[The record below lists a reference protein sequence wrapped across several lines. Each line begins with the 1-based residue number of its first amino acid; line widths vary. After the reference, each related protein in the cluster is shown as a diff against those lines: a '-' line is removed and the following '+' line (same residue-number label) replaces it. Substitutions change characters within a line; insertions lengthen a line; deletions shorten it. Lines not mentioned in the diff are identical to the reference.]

1 MAMDLEE
8 QEQLDEA
15 KEWWRKNGNKV
26 IWGVTAFL
34 LIAAGWRGW
43 QTWTHNQTAEA
54 SALYERAVQAMSNND
69 MKGAK
74 EATARIMS
82 EADNLWGWGW
92 KAYATPAAWLIGRL
106 NYDTGDLK
114 SARAQYEFALEH
126 TKDDGAKQLARLRL
140 AQLMFE
146 QKDHAG
152 AMALL
157 ADPFPTPFL
166 GLAGQIKGDILAE
179 QGKTADARAA
189 YKQALEKLDEKSP
202 LKALLEVRLDAM
214 GG

>member
-1 MAMDLEE
+1 MALDLEE

-43 QTWTHNQTAEA
+43 QTWTEKQTAEA
-54 SALYERAVQAMSNND
+54 SGLYERAVQAMSNND
-69 MKGAK
+69 VKAAK
-74 EATARIMS
+74 EATARLMEDYPRS
-82 EADNLWGWGW
+82 
-92 KAYATPAAWLIGRL
+92 AYAAPAAWLIGRL
-106 NYDTGDLK
+106 NYENGDIK
-114 SARAQYEFALEH
+114 SARAQYEYALEH
-126 TKDDGAKQLARLRL
+126 ARDDGAKQLARLRL
-140 AQLMFE
+140 AQIKLD

-152 AMALL
+152 ALVL
-157 ADPFPTPFL
+157 VSADFAPAFQ
-166 GLAGQIKGDILAE
+166 GLAGQLKGDILAD

-189 YKQALEKLDEKSP
+189 YQQAIKSLDDKSP
-202 LKALLEVRLDAM
+202 LKSLLEIRLDAM

>member
-1 MAMDLEE
+1 MALDLEE

-43 QTWTHNQTAEA
+43 QTWTEKQTAEA
-54 SALYERAVQAMSNND
+54 SGLYERAVQSLSNND
-69 MKGAK
+69 VKSAK
-74 EATARIMS
+74 EATARLMEDYS
-82 EADNLWGWGW
+82 RS
-92 KAYATPAAWLIGRL
+92 AYATPAAWLIGRM
-106 NYDTGDLK
+106 NYENGDIK
-114 SARAQYEFALEH
+114 SASAQYEYALKH
-126 TKDDGAKQLARLRL
+126 ARDDGAKQLARLRL
-140 AQLMFE
+140 AQVKLD

-152 AMALL
+152 ALALVSDGF
-157 ADPFPTPFL
+157 APAFQ
-166 GLAGQIKGDILAE
+166 GLAGQIKGDILAD

-189 YKQALEKLDEKSP
+189 YQQALKSLDDKSP
-202 LKALLEVRLDAM
+202 LKTLLEVRLDAM